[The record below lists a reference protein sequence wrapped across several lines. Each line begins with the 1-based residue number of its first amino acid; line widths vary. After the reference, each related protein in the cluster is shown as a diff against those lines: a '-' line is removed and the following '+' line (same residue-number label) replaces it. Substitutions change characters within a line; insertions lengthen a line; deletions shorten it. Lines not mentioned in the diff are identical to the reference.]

1 MSLHA
6 QAQAAPVPLTLGREQ
21 VVHWGSEGHLCG
33 IWTPAVG
40 TAGADTAVLLFNSGV
55 IHRIGPHRLNVKLAR
70 GLAAR
75 GWPSA
80 RLDLGGQGDSRPA
93 RDAADYRTQAVRDLR
108 AALDGI
114 ERDHGISKVLV
125 FGLCSGAAHAQALAV
140 SDPRV
145 RGIFLLD
152 GYIYPTRRTRTRF
165 VGRMLRAY
173 GVLGFLRRLWRFL
186 GQRKAANVVT
196 AGPAAHVAD
205 GALGEGLE
213 LPPAA
218 FAQDMAAL
226 VARGVD
232 VTLLFTGSV
241 LEYYAYPGQLA
252 EAFPGAGWVSKLH
265 TLFEPTID
273 HTLTTRAAQQ
283 TVLEAVSAWAGRV
296 APQRPPAH

>member
-1 MSLHA
+1 MTL
-6 QAQAAPVPLTLGREQ
+6 QAQARVAPVPQTLGREQ
-21 VVHWGSEGHLCG
+21 VVQWGAEGHLCG

-40 TAGADTAVLLFNSGV
+40 AAGADTAVLLFNSGV

-70 GLAAR
+70 GLADR

-108 AALDGI
+108 AALDAI
-114 ERDHGISKVLV
+114 EREHGISKVLV

-145 RGIFLLD
+145 RGLFLLD

-173 GVLGFLRRLWRFL
+173 GLAGFLRRLWRFV
-186 GQRKAANVVT
+186 GQRKAAAVVA

-213 LPPAA
+213 HSPAA
-218 FAQDMAAL
+218 FAQDMATL

-252 EAFPGAGWVSKLH
+252 DGFPGARWVSSVH
-265 TLFEPTID
+265 TLFEPSID

-283 TVLEAVSAWAGRV
+283 TVLDAVGAWAGRV
-296 APQRPPAH
+296 APPGPPAP